1 MLKEK
6 RVEFHSGICYL
17 SAFIFI
23 AVALLCMLGNYAV
36 VDTVSAQT
44 GEHNTMYFTGYNLL
58 EYVSEKANA
67 NTYDIDYYTVAG
79 TCNFLLLICM
89 GIMTFSMLVGILSSR
104 KEAFKKSLIATQV
117 FYIVCLILSILSP
130 LQLMSKIIDNYG
142 DNIITLSYSFGFLP
156 WVMVGVCLITFIIF
170 SLFFKDGYGRKPNQ
184 KQRFSPAMFSK
195 SSKKGVEVTETAVII
210 EPPVADVLVD
220 EKLDDAPIAEVISD
234 EKLDDAPVEEVKTE
248 EVAE

>member
-6 RVEFHSGICYL
+6 RVEFHSAVCYL

-23 AVALLCMLGNYAV
+23 VVALLCMLGKYATL
-36 VDTVSAQT
+36 DTVSAVT
-44 GEHNTMYFTGYNLL
+44 DEHKAMYFTGYNLL

-89 GIMTFSMLVGILSSR
+89 GIMTFSMLVGILSSQ

-142 DNIITLSYSFGFLP
+142 DNINTVGYSFGFLP
-156 WVMVGVCLITFIIF
+156 WVLTGVCLITFIIF
-170 SLFFKDGYGRKPNQ
+170 SIFFKDGYGRKPTQ

-210 EPPVADVLVD
+210 EPPVADVIID
-220 EKLDDAPIAEVISD
+220 EKLDDAPIM
-234 EKLDDAPVEEVKTE
+234 EVKTE
-248 EVAE
+248 EVSE